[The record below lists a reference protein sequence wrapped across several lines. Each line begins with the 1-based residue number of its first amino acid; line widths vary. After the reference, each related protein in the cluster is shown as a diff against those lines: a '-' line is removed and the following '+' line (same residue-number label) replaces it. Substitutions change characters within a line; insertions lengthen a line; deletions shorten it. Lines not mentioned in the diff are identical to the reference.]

1 MDALGHFWVKQQKI
15 LSMKKKQRSVFS
27 SMFLVK
33 YDSIGISFNSK
44 DTSMSVKKQD
54 KKITQE
60 SNREKDIDK
69 TMRDERSHD
78 LK

>member
-1 MDALGHFWVKQQKI
+1 
-15 LSMKKKQRSVFS
+15 
-27 SMFLVK
+27 MFLVK

-78 LK
+78 LT